1 MEVKQEDKQK
11 ATLYLSSNLHK
22 KLKVT
27 AAVQQENMSELAER
41 AIDFY
46 LCHPE
51 IVAEVEAQEFGST
64 HRVYACP
71 ECATA
76 LVMRGEQM
84 VSLTNQPTVLDDD
97 HLTVPSLQPELVG
110 AC

>member
-1 MEVKQEDKQK
+1 MEDKQK
-11 ATLYLSSNLHK
+11 ATLYLSSDLHK
-22 KLKVT
+22 QLKVT

-41 AIDFY
+41 AISFY

-51 IVAEVEAQEFGST
+51 VVAEIEANEFGAT

-71 ECATA
+71 ECASS
-76 LVMRGEQM
+76 LVMRGDQL
-84 VSLTNQPTVLDDD
+84 VSIQNQPTVLDDA
-97 HLTVPSLQPELVG
+97 HLTVPSLSSNLVG

>member
-11 ATLYLSSNLHK
+11 ATLYLSATLHK
-22 KLKVT
+22 QLKVT
-27 AAVQQENMSELAER
+27 AAVQQENMSDLAER
-41 AIDFY
+41 AISFY

-51 IVAEVEAQEFGST
+51 FVAEVEAQGFGNT

-71 ECATA
+71 ECASA
-76 LVMRGEQM
+76 LVMRGDQL
-84 VSLTNQPTVLDDD
+84 VSLINQPTVLDDD

>member
-1 MEVKQEDKQK
+1 MEDKQK
-11 ATLYLSSNLHK
+11 ATLYLSSDLHK
-22 KLKVT
+22 QLKVT

-41 AIDFY
+41 AINFY

-51 IVAEVEAQEFGST
+51 VVAEVEANEFGTT

-71 ECATA
+71 ECASA
-76 LVMRGEQM
+76 VVMRGDQL
-84 VSLTNQPTVLDDD
+84 VPIKNQPTVLDDSQ
-97 HLTVPSLQPELVG
+97 LTVPSLSTNLVG